1 MNMTQPNVEDDP
13 ELMLGALLRISYR
26 ALMDGFESSLAAAG
40 YPDVRLSH
48 TPVLQPLSLRREGIR
63 ASELAALAGM
73 TKPSMGYLIEY
84 LEQHGY
90 VERVPDP
97 SDKRAQLVRLTP
109 RGWQMSQTGRKIVQ
123 QAEARW
129 VELIGQKAVEK
140 LRQCLQELVA
150 ALRDTPLDAGE

>member
-1 MNMTQPNVEDDP
+1 MNMKKLNVEDDP

-26 ALMDGFESSLAAAG
+26 DLMDGFESSLADAG
-40 YPDVRLSH
+40 YPEVRLSH
-48 TPVLQPLSLRREGIR
+48 TPVLQPLSVRREGIR
-63 ASELAALAGM
+63 ASELAMLAGM

-109 RGWQMSQTGRKIVQ
+109 RGWEMSQIGRKVVQ
-123 QAEARW
+123 QAEAEW
-129 VELIGQKAVEK
+129 VKLIGRKGVEN

-150 ALRDTPLDAGE
+150 ALKDKPTHADE